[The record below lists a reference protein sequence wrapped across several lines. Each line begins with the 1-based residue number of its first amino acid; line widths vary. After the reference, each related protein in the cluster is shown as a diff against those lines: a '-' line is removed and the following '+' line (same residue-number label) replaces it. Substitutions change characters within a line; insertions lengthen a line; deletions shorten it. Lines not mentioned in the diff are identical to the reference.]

1 MSKMNIQF
9 QYILHLAGYHLKAMS
24 DTEIMIMKQKLKLI
38 ILQLRLQSCLR
49 KIEIATGDYSPYLQK
64 LEVLSTVAGIVQV
77 IKV

>member
-1 MSKMNIQF
+1 MNIHF
-9 QYILHLAGYHLKAMS
+9 QYILHLAGYDLKAMS
-24 DTEIMIMKQKLKLI
+24 DNDIMILKQKLKLI